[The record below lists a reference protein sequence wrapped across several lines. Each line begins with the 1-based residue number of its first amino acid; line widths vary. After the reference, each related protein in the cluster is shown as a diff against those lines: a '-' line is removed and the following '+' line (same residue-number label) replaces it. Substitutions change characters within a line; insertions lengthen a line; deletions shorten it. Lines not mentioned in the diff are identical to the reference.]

1 VIINEN
7 GKLAYMNKKSS
18 IKAFILNFLFPGIG
32 FVYININITIT
43 ITGILLFLVTILEPF
58 SLYMFQKGNT
68 GIVLFDI
75 ETYKINIVVWL
86 IQRLLFG
93 LFAYGLA
100 TFSNNRSKNSQ
111 DEIFCWCCGT
121 KNKQNAKYC
130 LNCGTKLA
138 IIDSKSL
145 ETYD

>member
-1 VIINEN
+1 
-7 GKLAYMNKKSS
+7 MNKKSS

-32 FVYININITIT
+32 FVYINANFIIT

-68 GIVLFDI
+68 SIVLFDI

-93 LFAYGLA
+93 LFGYGLA
-100 TFSNNRSKNSQ
+100 VFSNNRSKNSQ
-111 DEIFCWCCGT
+111 DEIFCWYCGT
-121 KNKQNAKYC
+121 INKQNANFC
-130 LNCGTKLA
+130 LNCGKKLA
-138 IIDSKSL
+138 IIDSKSI

>member
-1 VIINEN
+1 
-7 GKLAYMNKKSS
+7 MNKKSLT
-18 IKAFILNFLFPGIG
+18 KAFILNFLFPGIG
-32 FVYININITIT
+32 FVYININFTIT

-68 GIVLFDI
+68 GMVLFDI

-93 LFAYGLA
+93 LFGYGLA
-100 TFSNNRSKNSQ
+100 AFLNNRSKNSQ
-111 DEIFCWCCGT
+111 DEIFCCYCGR
-121 KNKQNAKYC
+121 KNKQTAKFC
-130 LNCGTKLA
+130 LNCGKKLPL
-138 IIDSKSL
+138 IDSKGS